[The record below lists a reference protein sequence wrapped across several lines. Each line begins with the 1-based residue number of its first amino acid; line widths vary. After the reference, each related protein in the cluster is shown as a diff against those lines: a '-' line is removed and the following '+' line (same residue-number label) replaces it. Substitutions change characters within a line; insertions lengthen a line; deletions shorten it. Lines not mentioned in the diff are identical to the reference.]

1 MKFIRTRGERQGLP
15 THILIDDEEER
26 LGVIP
31 EDQALANRSAQL
43 LLAHYPGYPW
53 CVRCSSRQ
61 GILTV
66 RLLIVGYEQ
75 FTSLFQFVMHL
86 KDVHGDPNLRCVVR
100 AGGELLERWG
110 LARRGIDLA
119 AYLAAKPQFND
130 VKHGSLDNAIRRQA
144 ADKPRIVLNG

>member
-1 MKFIRTRGERQGLP
+1 MKLIRARGETLGLP
-15 THILIDDEEER
+15 THILVDDEEER

-31 EDQALANRSAQL
+31 EDQKLADRSAKL
-43 LLAHYPGYPW
+43 LIAHYPGYPW

-75 FTSLFQFVMHL
+75 FTSLFHFVMHL
-86 KDVHGDPNLRCVVR
+86 KDVHADPNLRCVVR

-119 AYLAAKPQFND
+119 EYMAAKPQFND

-144 ADKPRIVLNG
+144 TQQPRILLDG